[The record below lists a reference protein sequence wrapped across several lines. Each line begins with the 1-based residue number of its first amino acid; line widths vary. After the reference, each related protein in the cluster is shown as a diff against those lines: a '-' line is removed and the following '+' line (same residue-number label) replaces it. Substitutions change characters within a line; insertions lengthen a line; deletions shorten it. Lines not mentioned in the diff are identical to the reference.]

1 MRVAGCVGVVRV
13 LHDTMIYYELP
24 GGWQETALAAPHTV
38 VLSEIFFVLI
48 VGGQGTVDKLLLGE
62 THGRSLVLLGD
73 CAFEGGD
80 SGKRPTRTAVALILN
95 RENPT
100 VSVVIDSGCTVNFV
114 LEATATAATAPS
126 GSVINERVVA
136 LWAFATEE
144 LCVLIRLEVGCP
156 VVAKDKGVG
165 VSIICMLAIVI
176 CDRRVVDM
184 VTALLPLE
192 GARVRHV
199 LVVLRAV

>member
-1 MRVAGCVGVVRV
+1 
-13 LHDTMIYYELP
+13 MIYYELP

-48 VGGQGTVDKLLLGE
+48 VGGQGTVDKLLLRE
-62 THGRSLVLLGD
+62 THGRSLILLGD

-80 SGKRPTRTAVALILN
+80 SGEGPTRTAVALILN

-100 VSVVIDSGCTVNFV
+100 VSVVIDSGCTVNICV
-114 LEATATAATAPS
+114 LEATATAAIAPT
-126 GSVINERVVA
+126 GSVIDERVVA
-136 LWAFATEE
+136 LWASATEE
-144 LCVLIRLEVGCP
+144 LCVLLRLEVGCP

-184 VTALLPLE
+184 VTALLLLE

>member
-1 MRVAGCVGVVRV
+1 
-13 LHDTMIYYELP
+13 MIYYELP

-48 VGGQGTVDKLLLGE
+48 VGGQGTVDKLLLRE
-62 THGRSLVLLGD
+62 THGRCLILLGD

-80 SGKRPTRTAVALILN
+80 SGEGPTRTAVALILN

-100 VSVVIDSGCTVNFV
+100 VSVVIDSGCTVNICV
-114 LEATATAATAPS
+114 LEATATTAAIAPS
-126 GSVINERVVA
+126 GSVIDERVVA
-136 LWAFATEE
+136 LWASATEE
-144 LCVLIRLEVGCP
+144 LCVLLRLEVGCP

-184 VTALLPLE
+184 VTALLLLE